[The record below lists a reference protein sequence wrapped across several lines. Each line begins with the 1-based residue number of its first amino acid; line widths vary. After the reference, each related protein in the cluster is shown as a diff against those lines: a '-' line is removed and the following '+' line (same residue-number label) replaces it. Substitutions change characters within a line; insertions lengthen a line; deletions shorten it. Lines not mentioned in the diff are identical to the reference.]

1 MLRKDS
7 EYRDVHPLCITRVG
21 KSLRTIRW
29 RDGGSVQTKS
39 RFMFYVLIDLFT
51 IFKIKRWQKQCMRN
65 KFLIYNVLSKLAVAF
80 ILIIII
86 PINGG
91 DSPWAGHLEPCKVK
105 KCWDQPSPTAPD
117 SPCRPG
123 GAALVPPGLLYLE
136 GESGLLTSLQHLM
149 IQAALPS
156 PAPGFWWWW
165 LPSDTPTQEKH
176 PNLPGNLFLN
186 LKPFFFSPVEFWSRA
201 VVLAPGMTSCMSLG
215 SFWLS
220 KH

>member
-86 PINGG
+86 PINRG

-123 GAALVPPGLLYLE
+123 GAAPRAPWTSVSGRGVRVIDKSATFDDTSSPSEPCPRILVVVASLRHSHSGEASKFSREPLPQLE
-136 GESGLLTSLQHLM
+136 T
-149 IQAALPS
+149 
-156 PAPGFWWWW
+156 
-165 LPSDTPTQEKH
+165 
-176 PNLPGNLFLN
+176 
-186 LKPFFFSPVEFWSRA
+186 FFFPPVEFWSRA
-201 VVLAPGMTSCMSLG
+201 VVLAPGTTSCMSLG